1 MGLSCS
7 RPEKVEA
14 TLGGAGFD
22 SRDARQA
29 AEQVFVA
36 GANAGLEALT
46 KLPVVGGIAELLI
59 RVKGKFEELV
69 DAVDEAKEFQQWLE
83 WLDGLLTTLRD
94 CDKIDNSNVR
104 LAAKQATEDVKN
116 LFDFSEHILEGFRV
130 SQHIKVALWKDELKE
145 KRKAVQSA
153 VDNLKL
159 ALSINAHNKLS
170 NVEKGIDELKEGQVQ
185 ANHHVQIE
193 IRGRDIMYFL
203 SNANFGLSEEMI
215 YKLLNIL
222 AGDTYAMTT
231 MDDLITLPE
240 EDFNN
245 LMLQVA
251 STVGKAA
258 RPKLESAFKQQRGL
272 LSKVPEKG
280 TASLDSN
287 AVGKRLFADDDIFTA
302 AKGGNAARINEL
314 LSGDDAVEQVTEVD
328 AKGFTALMRAA
339 QYGRWAVIGNL
350 LDAGADVEATQEDTQ
365 RGKGK
370 TALILAASSY
380 QVFNDETSEVEEA
393 TTEEDRV
400 KTVKSLCY
408 RGAAKISATDSDGKT
423 ARDHASAAGFK
434 AVEKVI
440 DELTALFP
448 ENGLRSQRQKTFGL
462 SPARG
467 PPTRPLPA
475 GLFG

>member
-1 MGLSCS
+1 
-7 RPEKVEA
+7 
-14 TLGGAGFD
+14 
-22 SRDARQA
+22 
-29 AEQVFVA
+29 
-36 GANAGLEALT
+36 
-46 KLPVVGGIAELLI
+46 
-59 RVKGKFEELV
+59 
-69 DAVDEAKEFQQWLE
+69 
-83 WLDGLLTTLRD
+83 
-94 CDKIDNSNVR
+94 
-104 LAAKQATEDVKN
+104 
-116 LFDFSEHILEGFRV
+116 
-130 SQHIKVALWKDELKE
+130 
-145 KRKAVQSA
+145 
-153 VDNLKL
+153 
-159 ALSINAHNKLS
+159 
-170 NVEKGIDELKEGQVQ
+170 
-185 ANHHVQIE
+185 
-193 IRGRDIMYFL
+193 
-203 SNANFGLSEEMI
+203 
-215 YKLLNIL
+215 
-222 AGDTYAMTT
+222 MTT

-272 LSKVPEKG
+272 LSISSEKG

-365 RGKGK
+365 WGKGK

-400 KTVKSLCY
+400 RTVKSLCF
-408 RGAAKISATDSDGKT
+408 RGGAKISATDSDGKAKKRRDAPPRPPAST
-423 ARDHASAAGFK
+423 APTAAPPKAPSLASSSTSPAASARSPS
-434 AVEKVI
+434 
-440 DELTALFP
+440 TAAP
-448 ENGLRSQRQKTFGL
+448 SARRSIGR
-462 SPARG
+462 R
-467 PPTRPLPA
+467 TRKIA
-475 GLFG
+475 